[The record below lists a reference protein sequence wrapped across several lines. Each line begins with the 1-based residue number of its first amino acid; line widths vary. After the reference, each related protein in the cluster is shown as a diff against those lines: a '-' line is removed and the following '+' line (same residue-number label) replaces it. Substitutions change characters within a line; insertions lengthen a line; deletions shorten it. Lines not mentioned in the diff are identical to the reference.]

1 MSGAAGKLAAAREAG
16 QRLCAGGWGAR
27 ARLLRA
33 LRLELADNLAEYS
46 GPVAAASGKPEAEAL
61 LSELYPALE
70 LLKYYEREGE
80 RLLRP
85 RRERTPFFFSGCSSR
100 TEYRPCGA
108 ALVVGPYNFPFQ
120 LTFIPAVTA
129 IAAGNGVVIKPS
141 ELCPG
146 IGPLLEGLFAAA
158 GAPAGLVSAVSG
170 GPEAVKELISAG
182 PDKVF
187 FTGGAAGGREVMKL
201 CAERLIPLALELGG
215 KAPMLV
221 FSDADLERAVQGALY
236 GAFCNAGQVC
246 VSTERIY
253 VERPVYAEFCGRLA
267 AGALRLKPGGADG
280 DYGHMLSQRQADKVL
295 EQVRAAVGAGARLLT
310 PERREGNL
318 LWPLVVAD
326 AAHGMALMTEETFG
340 PAVGV
345 MPFDGEEQALRL
357 ANELPAGLAAS
368 VWTSD
373 AARARRVAG
382 RLEAGQVSVNDCIRA
397 AGSPYL
403 PFGGVKA
410 SGFGRSHGPE
420 GLYEFCRLVSVL
432 ESRGAT
438 PSEANW
444 FPYGTELGPALAKS
458 LRAFFGTFSLK
469 AWRAAAGA
477 GRAIKG
483 RLGRREKND

>member
-1 MSGAAGKLAAAREAG
+1 LSGAAGKLAAAREAG
-16 QRLCAGGWGAR
+16 ERLRAGGWAAR

-33 LRLELADNLAEYS
+33 LRLELALNLEKYA
-46 GPVAAASGKPEAEAL
+46 GPIAAASGKPEAEAL
-61 LSELYPALE
+61 LSEIYPALE
-70 LLKYYEREGE
+70 ILKYYEREGE

-120 LTFIPAVTA
+120 LTFIPAVSA
-129 IAAGNGVVIKPS
+129 IAAGNGAVIKPS

-146 IGPLLEGLFAAA
+146 VAPLLEGLFAAA
-158 GAPAGLVSAVSG
+158 GAPEGLVAVAGG
-170 GPEAVKELISAG
+170 GPEAVKELVSAG

-221 FSDADLERAVQGALY
+221 FADADLERAVQGALY
-236 GAFCNAGQVC
+236 GAFCNSGQVC

-253 VERPVYAEFCGRLA
+253 VERPVYPEFCERLKE
-267 AGALRLKPGGADG
+267 GALRLKPGGADG
-280 DYGHMLSQRQADKVL
+280 DYGPMLSPRQADKVL
-295 EQVRAAVGAGARLLT
+295 GQVRAAVGAGARLLT

-318 LWPLVVAD
+318 LWPLAVAD
-326 AAHGMALMTEETFG
+326 ADHGMALMTEETFG

-345 MPFDGEEQALRL
+345 MPFDGEEEALRL
-357 ANELPAGLAAS
+357 ANELPLGLAAS
-368 VWTSD
+368 VWTAD
-373 AARARRVAG
+373 PARARRAAG

-403 PFGGVKA
+403 PFGGVKG

-420 GLYEFCRLVSVL
+420 GLYEFCRVVSVL
-432 ESRGAT
+432 ESRGKT

-444 FPYGTELGPALAKS
+444 FPYGAGLAPALAAS
-458 LRAFFGTFSLK
+458 LRAFYGGFSLK
-469 AWRAAAGA
+469 AWRAALGA
-477 GRAIKG
+477 GRAVNG
-483 RLGRREKND
+483 RLGRRLKNG